1 MYQNLSR
8 TDDSNHR
15 HGKNLMTYN
24 KVGERVQSCNKYHS
38 SMKVFFKKYSK
49 NNLKLAYIHPI
60 KHHVDIGLLELFL
73 LTYAHYDYH
82 CIHITSNE
90 LTKET
95 VTILKNLVNCFNK
108 IYGEKRLFL
117 ANQDTPSFWKLGK
130 YKYRNVSQEKCR

>member
-1 MYQNLSR
+1 MEYLPSNFSDLLLQLKCNY
-8 TDDSNHR
+8 DSEDTIIKNSLREQHR

-73 LTYAHYDYH
+73 LTYAHKG
-82 CIHITSNE
+82 TSINQVVIISGSFAPAPFRGHWS
-90 LTKET
+90 L
-95 VTILKNLVNCFNK
+95 LLNK
-108 IYGEKRLFL
+108 FM
-117 ANQDTPSFWKLGK
+117 
-130 YKYRNVSQEKCR
+130 

>member
-60 KHHVDIGLLELFL
+60 KHHVDIGLLGINPLF
-73 LTYAHYDYH
+73 
-82 CIHITSNE
+82 E
-90 LTKET
+90 LTRHTPGSSPSSDWLRRKMDFEW
-95 VTILKNLVNCFNK
+95 VK
-108 IYGEKRLFL
+108 INF
-117 ANQDTPSFWKLGK
+117 TP
-130 YKYRNVSQEKCR
+130 